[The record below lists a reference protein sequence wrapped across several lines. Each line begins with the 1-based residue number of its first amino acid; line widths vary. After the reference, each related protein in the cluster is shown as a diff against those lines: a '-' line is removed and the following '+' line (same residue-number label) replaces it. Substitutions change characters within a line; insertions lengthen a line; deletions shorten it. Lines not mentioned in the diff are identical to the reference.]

1 MLSWQPK
8 NNYRKVMEQLEV
20 RHQQCLDQ
28 GEAMMLCSRHYS
40 IQMDS
45 MLNVVYQDLL
55 GHYNPQQQK
64 QLRFQQRE
72 WLKKRD
78 VKLKTIWADVNALRA
93 KGEFVPQDDRMF
105 AYGKEATLV
114 EERVLELISELE
126 KVE

>member
-1 MLSWQPK
+1 
-8 NNYRKVMEQLEV
+8 
-20 RHQQCLDQ
+20 
-28 GEAMMLCSRHYS
+28 
-40 IQMDS
+40 